1 MAGDE
6 RLTIPVVAIFIVVQ
20 LFLSIMVI
28 LIRKQKVST
37 IVLHASALIL
47 FSIFYFLATFKNGV
61 VPGMGMISLSEA
73 LFYSS
78 SLIILDGLVYF
89 MLSQFNA
96 EDIYVDTI
104 LQQVNTDWLTSLNN
118 YGSFVEQLANN
129 FKHWQKTKEPLS
141 MIALDIDHFKNL
153 NDGFGHLT
161 GKRVLAEASTVMEQV
176 ISSVPKAKSYRV
188 GGDEINIVLPNCS
201 LEEATCVAEKL
212 KESLNKMTFTSVDGE
227 ELIVTISIG
236 VAQTSLADYSPEDL
250 YERADQM
257 LYRSKARGRN
267 NLTVQNNEF

>member
-1 MAGDE
+1 MNTAQGQITADLVIVCTGFLANTELLFGKVEMDKTGALLTNEWLETSEPDILAAGDSAAITYNPLKQDMYIPLASNAVKQGYIAG
-6 RLTIPVVAIFIVVQ
+6 RNVFGHVQKFPGKQGKTALRFFDYTLANTGLTIPVVAIFIVVQ
-20 LFLSIMVI
+20 LFLGIMVI

-47 FSIFYFLATFKNGV
+47 FCIFYFLATFKNGV

-104 LQQVNTDWLTSLNN
+104 LQQANTDWLTSLNN

-129 FKHWQKTKEPLS
+129 FKHWQKTKEPLL

-153 NDGFGHLT
+153 NDGFGHFT
-161 GKRVLAEASTVMEQV
+161 G
-176 ISSVPKAKSYRV
+176 
-188 GGDEINIVLPNCS
+188 N
-201 LEEATCVAEKL
+201 
-212 KESLNKMTFTSVDGE
+212 
-227 ELIVTISIG
+227 
-236 VAQTSLADYSPEDL
+236 
-250 YERADQM
+250 
-257 LYRSKARGRN
+257 RG
-267 NLTVQNNEF
+267 